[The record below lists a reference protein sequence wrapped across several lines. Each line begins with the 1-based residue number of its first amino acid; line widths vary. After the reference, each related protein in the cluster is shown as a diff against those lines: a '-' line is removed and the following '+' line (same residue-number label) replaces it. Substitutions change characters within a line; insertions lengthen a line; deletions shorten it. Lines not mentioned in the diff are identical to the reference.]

1 MKLLVVGIAFILVA
15 LLLAFAAARVL
26 RLLFKQK
33 FRKGSANDI
42 EDKVKSEDVVDVLED
57 LAGASRIAAAI
68 SAAAALVAA
77 PTGLMAIAVGSGLVN
92 APLITTMSP
101 ILGAVAVGSG
111 AVFAAAKLYSKR
123 KQKQASLLA
132 GQSDA

>member
-1 MKLLVVGIAFILVA
+1 MKLLVVGLAFTLVA
-15 LLLAFAAARVL
+15 LLLVFAAARVL

-33 FRKGSANDI
+33 FRKGSANDNGRT
-42 EDKVKSEDVVDVLED
+42 VRGEDVVDVLED
-57 LAGASRIAAAI
+57 VAGASRIAAAI
-68 SAAAALVAA
+68 SAVAAFIAA

-92 APLITTMSP
+92 APLITTISP

-123 KQKQASLLA
+123 KQKQARLLA
-132 GQSDA
+132 GQGDA